1 MYAKK
6 VAFSFFTVPALGKS
20 KTFIHKNKFLNELKI
35 VLAHQGYEFQMRRK
49 LDKENEAKRR

>member
-6 VAFSFFTVPALGKS
+6 VAFSFFTVPALGKNLS
-20 KTFIHKNKFLNELKI
+20 FVTLDL

-49 LDKENEAKRR
+49 ADKENEAQRR

>member
-6 VAFSFFTVPALGKS
+6 VAFSFFTVPALGKNHPFV
-20 KTFIHKNKFLNELKI
+20 TLAL

-49 LDKENEAKRR
+49 ADKENEAQRR

>member
-6 VAFSFFTVPALGKS
+6 VAFSFFTVPALGKNHS
-20 KTFIHKNKFLNELKI
+20 SDPVL

-49 LDKENEAKRR
+49 ADKENEAQRR